1 MSYVAEVRTGND
13 PKWYRNALVFATSA
27 EARAYGEDLMYRWT
41 AVVEMRVTETD
52 DAATHGWKAGRA
64 LREIES

>member
-1 MSYVAEVRTGND
+1 
-13 PKWYRNALVFATSA
+13 
-27 EARAYGEDLMYRWT
+27 
-41 AVVEMRVTETD
+41 VVEMRVTETD